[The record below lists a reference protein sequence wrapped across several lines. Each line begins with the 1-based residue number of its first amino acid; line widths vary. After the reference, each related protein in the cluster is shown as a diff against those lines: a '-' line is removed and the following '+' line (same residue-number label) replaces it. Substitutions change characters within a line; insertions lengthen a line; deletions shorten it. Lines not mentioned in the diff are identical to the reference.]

1 MKKALI
7 IIAIIAIVII
17 SGSMLYYYVIY
28 RPKLDQEE
36 LTFQKENY
44 EAEQEEKQ
52 ENRQA
57 LERCLKET
65 DDWHKGILDRA
76 IKEDLSMTNESIEL
90 EWKIYQDKRDNC
102 YELYGE

>member
-1 MKKALI
+1 
-7 IIAIIAIVII
+7 
-17 SGSMLYYYVIY
+17 MLYYYVIY

-44 EAEQEEKQ
+44 ESEQEEKR

-65 DDWHKGILDRA
+65 DDWYREMLDS
-76 IKEDLSMTNESIEL
+76 ITKDDISMTNEDTEL
-90 EWKIYQDKRDNC
+90 LWKIYQDKKDDC